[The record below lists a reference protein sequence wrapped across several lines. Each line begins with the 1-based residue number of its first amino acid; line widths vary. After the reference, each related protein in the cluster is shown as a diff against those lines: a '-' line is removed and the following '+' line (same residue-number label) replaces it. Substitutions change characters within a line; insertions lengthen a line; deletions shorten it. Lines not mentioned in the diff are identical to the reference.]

1 MSTRQK
7 GVASRRAVRR
17 PSKYSGWA
25 APPAAPS
32 CHSSRDA
39 AAHQSWSGRCVA
51 RRRERREK
59 TRSKRCDSSSI
70 LTGRETRRLQARRQ
84 QMYNQPRRHI
94 RKPADDENRSIVASV
109 RLKHTAGNPL
119 EENATHRA
127 TERADAHHGSDRE
140 FREHITGKR
149 IDVGRPRLMRG

>member
-25 APPAAPS
+25 APPAARS

-84 QMYNQPRRHI
+84 QMYNQPRRHV

-109 RLKHTAGNPL
+109 RLQHAAGNPL
-119 EENATHRA
+119 EEYTTHRA
-127 TERADAHHGSDRE
+127 AKRADSDDRSDRE
-140 FREHITGKR
+140 LRERVTGT
-149 IDVGRPRLMRG
+149 